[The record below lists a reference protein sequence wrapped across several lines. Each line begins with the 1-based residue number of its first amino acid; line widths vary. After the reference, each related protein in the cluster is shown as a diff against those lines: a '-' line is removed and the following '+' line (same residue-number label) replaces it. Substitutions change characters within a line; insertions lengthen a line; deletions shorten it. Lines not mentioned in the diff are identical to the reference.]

1 MQKKTDNQLM
11 KLLAAKDKMALKELY
26 RRYEMQVF
34 NFLFR
39 YTGNRGIAQELIQD
53 TFTRLWFAAHTL

>member
-11 KLLAAKDKMALKELY
+11 KLLTAKDKRALKELY

-39 YTGNRGIAQELIQD
+39 YTGNKGKEEL
-53 TFTRLWFAAHTL
+53 